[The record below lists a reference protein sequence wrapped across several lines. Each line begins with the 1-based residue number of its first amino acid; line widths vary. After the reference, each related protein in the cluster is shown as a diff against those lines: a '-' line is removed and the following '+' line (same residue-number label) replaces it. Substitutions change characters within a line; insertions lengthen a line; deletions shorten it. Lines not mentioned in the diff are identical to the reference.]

1 MDKICYKFDIW
12 ELLFPFATSQLW
24 RLQFGLSRRFAVPEN
39 LPDIHGV
46 YILIAAE
53 FGVSLI

>member
-24 RLQFGLSRRFAVPEN
+24 RLQPRLSRRFAVPEN

-53 FGVSLI
+53 FGVPLI